1 MGNKMN
7 DIKKL
12 RKIIPE
18 LDLALHINKS
28 NLQKM
33 EWYDLFVD
41 FIEQMDSNLY
51 NEACEYADKQEEQH
65 KLILKSEYENDKH

>member
-1 MGNKMN
+1 MN